1 MTIES
6 FEYNFSETDT
16 QVSVKYI
23 ENGTENTVLVDIV
36 FVEGI
41 FPVPNTC
48 TLNVLVETFDT
59 VNHLA
64 LAQSVDL
71 GYVWLVALLSSAHVN
86 VIESSANL
94 T

>member
-41 FPVPNTC
+41 LDHAATES
-48 TLNVLVETFDT
+48 TEYYLRYMEK
-59 VNHLA
+59 
-64 LAQSVDL
+64 
-71 GYVWLVALLSSAHVN
+71 LLLLKFLLLPKN
-86 VIESSANL
+86 KKRRL
-94 T
+94 TPPPQVQARV

>member
-36 FVEGI
+36 FVEG
-41 FPVPNTC
+41 
-48 TLNVLVETFDT
+48 
-59 VNHLA
+59 
-64 LAQSVDL
+64 
-71 GYVWLVALLSSAHVN
+71 LLRS
-86 VIESSANL
+86 L
-94 T
+94 KQ